1 MFKFDL
7 FSYWIFIWFLFYYCG
22 LIKASP
28 LIFFIFAIICIIINI
43 IIIRKYNIRNLLIKL
58 FITIL
63 LFKIPLI
70 AEEDLLFGFFLSYIY
85 IIYLLYN
92 NKNPIDVYLKLY
104 KS

>member
-28 LIFFIFAIICIIINI
+28 LIFFIFAIIGIIINI

-92 NKNPIDVYLKLY
+92 NKNPIDIYLKLY

>member
-28 LIFFIFAIICIIINI
+28 LIFFIFAIIGIIINI

-63 LFKIPLI
+63 LFKIPLFN
-70 AEEDLLFGFFLSYIY
+70 EEDLLFGFFLSYIY

-92 NKNPIDVYLKLY
+92 NKNPIDIYLKLY

>member
-28 LIFFIFAIICIIINI
+28 LIFFIFAIIGI

-92 NKNPIDVYLKLY
+92 NKNPIDIYLKLY

>member
-28 LIFFIFAIICIIINI
+28 LIFFIFAIIGIIINI
-43 IIIRKYNIRNLLIKL
+43 IIIRKYNIINLLIKL

-92 NKNPIDVYLKLY
+92 NKNPIDIYLKLY

>member
-1 MFKFDL
+1 M
-7 FSYWIFIWFLFYYCG
+7 IFIWFLFYYCG

-28 LIFFIFAIICIIINI
+28 LIFFIFAIIGIIINI

-92 NKNPIDVYLKLY
+92 NKNPIDIYLKLY